1 MAQSPSPS
9 SGAPRESFL
18 AAMLRTPPLPK
29 LLGIMTHAGDVVL
42 LLLETLRRFFSAV
55 VSSDTKI
62 GTPEIITQIV
72 RVGIRSILIVSLV
85 SGSVG
90 VILAMQ
96 LAQPLDDFGQ
106 RNEVSRV
113 IGEAVLR
120 ELGPLIGAIVLTGFA
135 GAAIAA
141 ELGTM
146 KVSEEIEALE
156 AQAINPVRFLVVPR
170 VVATVLSMSVLG
182 VYSDFMSLS
191 GGYAISVTLLDIPG
205 RVYISNLLAQVSV
218 MDFMTGAF
226 KAMVFGLLIGLISCR
241 NGLDVEGGAEG
252 VGNATTSTVVECVV
266 AIVIAD
272 LLFTAVFYA
281 LELF

>member
-1 MAQSPSPS
+1 MTQTSPE
-9 SGAPRESFL
+9 SGSFV
-18 AAMLRTPPLPK
+18 AALLRVPPLPK
-29 LLGIMTHAGDVVL
+29 MYGIIAHTGDVL
-42 LLLETLRRFFSAV
+42 LLLFETIRRLVDAI
-55 VSSDTKI
+55 VSPDTKL
-62 GTPEIITQIV
+62 GTGEIITQIV
-72 RVGIRSILIVSLV
+72 RIGIRSILIVSLV

-96 LAQPLDDFGQ
+96 LSQPLDDFGQ
-106 RNEVSRV
+106 RDQVSRV

-156 AQAINPVRFLVVPR
+156 AHAINPVRYLVVPR
-170 VVATVLSMSVLG
+170 VIAAVLSMTVLG
-182 VYSDFMSLS
+182 VYSDAVALS
-191 GGYAISVTLLDIPG
+191 GGYGISVTLLEIPG
-205 RVYISNLLAQVSV
+205 RIYISNLLAQVSV

-241 NGLDVEGGAEG
+241 NGLNVEGGAEG
-252 VGNATTSTVVECVV
+252 VGNATTSTVVECIV

-281 LELF
+281 LEMF

>member
-1 MAQSPSPS
+1 MTQTS
-9 SGAPRESFL
+9 SESGSFVSAL
-18 AAMLRTPPLPK
+18 LRVPPLPK
-29 LLGIMTHAGDVVL
+29 MYGIILHAGDVL
-42 LLLETLRRFFSAV
+42 LLLFETIRRLVHAIF
-55 VSSDTKI
+55 SSDEKL
-62 GTPEIITQIV
+62 GTAAIITQIV
-72 RVGIRSILIVSLV
+72 RVGVRSILIVSLV
-85 SGSVG
+85 SGAVG

-96 LAQPLDDFGQ
+96 LSQPLDDFGQ
-106 RNEVSRV
+106 RDQVSRV

-156 AQAINPVRFLVVPR
+156 AHAINPVRYLVVPR
-170 VVATVLSMSVLG
+170 VVATVLSMTVLG
-182 VYSDFMSLS
+182 IYSDAVALG
-191 GGYAISVTLLDIPG
+191 GGYGISVTLLDIPG

-218 MDFMTGAF
+218 MDFVTGIF

-241 NGLDVEGGAEG
+241 NGLKVEGGAEG
-252 VGNATTSTVVECVV
+252 VGNATTNTVVECIV

-281 LELF
+281 LEMF